1 MRPTAARE
9 TCLALLMVLL
19 IMVVGCAELADP
31 LKRSGG
37 EASSSNC
44 VGCHTDEATLRAVA
58 DPDTSEGDEPGE
70 G

>member
-1 MRPTAARE
+1 
-9 TCLALLMVLL
+9 MVLL
-19 IMVVGCAELADP
+19 IMVAGCAELADP

-44 VGCHTDEATLRAVA
+44 VGCHTDEDMLKAVA
-58 DPDTSEGDEPGE
+58 EPDTSEGDDPGE

>member
-1 MRPTAARE
+1 
-9 TCLALLMVLL
+9 MVLL

-37 EASSSNC
+37 GASSSNC
-44 VGCHTDEATLRAVA
+44 VGCHTDEATLTAVA
-58 DPDTSEGDEPGE
+58 EPDTSEGDESGE